1 MNFTRAQI
9 VRSLAGHDKGAFF
22 CVLDTEGDF
31 LLLADGKHRRVEA
44 HRLTVAISVECCA
57 VVMGDFISDPSSLL
71 CINDQNQSSWMK
83 PFRHPREIILL
94 V

>member
-44 HRLTVAISVECCA
+44 PKSMCSWRGRWSTRPSTRYAPASRCATVS
-57 VVMGDFISDPSSLL
+57 
-71 CINDQNQSSWMK
+71 
-83 PFRHPREIILL
+83 
-94 V
+94 